1 MVEAGHHQEVHLREY
16 LDILQSG
23 GHRAQPSPTAVAREA
38 RPAPRCP
45 EERQCWSADAGRR
58 FGWFIAFVTIV
69 LIARSCWHCLSK
81 GNPCF
86 R

>member
-1 MVEAGHHQEVHLREY
+1 MCLLLGGAAISVLCCGENLMVEAGYHQEVHLREY
-16 LDILQSG
+16 LDVLQSG

-58 FGWFIAFVTIV
+58 FGGFTGS
-69 LIARSCWHCLSK
+69 SCS
-81 GNPCF
+81 
-86 R
+86 